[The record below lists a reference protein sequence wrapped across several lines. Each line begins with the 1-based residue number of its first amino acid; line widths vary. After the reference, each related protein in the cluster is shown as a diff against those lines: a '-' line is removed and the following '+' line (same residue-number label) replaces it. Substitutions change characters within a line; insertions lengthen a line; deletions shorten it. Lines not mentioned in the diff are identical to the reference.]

1 MPYCVNCGTGVGL
14 SDTFCAVCGARQN
27 AAATADFMSS
37 LSPRTLSIL
46 CYIPLLGW
54 IACVLVLASQ
64 RFREDR
70 AIRFHAFQGLYLF
83 VIWLLIDWVI
93 SPLVFFGPGRVE
105 HLIENVLTLLIYAAW
120 IVMLVKTSQQQHFS
134 LPIVGELAERSVAEQ
149 R

>member
-1 MPYCVNCGTGVGL
+1 MPYCVNCGTGVAP
-14 SDTFCAVCGARQN
+14 SDTFCAVCGARQK
-27 AAATADFMSS
+27 TTGTPDFVDS

-46 CYIPLLGW
+46 CYIPVLGW

-64 RFREDR
+64 RFRDDR
-70 AIRFHAFQGLYLF
+70 TLRFHAFQGLYLF

-93 SPLVFFGPGRVE
+93 SPFVFFGPGRAEKVVE
-105 HLIENVLTLLIYAAW
+105 SMLTLVIYVAW
-120 IVMLVKTSQQQHFS
+120 IVMLIKTSQQQHFS